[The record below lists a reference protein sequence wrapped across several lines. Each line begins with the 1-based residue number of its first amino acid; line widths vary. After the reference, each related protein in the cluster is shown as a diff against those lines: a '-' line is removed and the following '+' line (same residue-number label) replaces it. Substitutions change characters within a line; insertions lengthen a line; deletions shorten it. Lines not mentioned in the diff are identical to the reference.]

1 MATVANISNEGSKTF
16 ISTDYT
22 NPEEEGEDEAEEE
35 DQVKVEDEDKMN
47 TQLSMRTI
55 QIEANEPTEP
65 PPSSS
70 VKKGDDGFFYG
81 DKGKLDIKHLPIPSN
96 DSEEKLMASS
106 RTSASKNFMQ
116 DSSKIYRPIK
126 HDPSSDFIVQNN
138 IRLLSKSDMNDIFV
152 PIKCTKEEI

>member
-70 VKKGDDGFFYG
+70 V
-81 DKGKLDIKHLPIPSN
+81 
-96 DSEEKLMASS
+96 
-106 RTSASKNFMQ
+106 
-116 DSSKIYRPIK
+116 
-126 HDPSSDFIVQNN
+126 
-138 IRLLSKSDMNDIFV
+138 
-152 PIKCTKEEI
+152 